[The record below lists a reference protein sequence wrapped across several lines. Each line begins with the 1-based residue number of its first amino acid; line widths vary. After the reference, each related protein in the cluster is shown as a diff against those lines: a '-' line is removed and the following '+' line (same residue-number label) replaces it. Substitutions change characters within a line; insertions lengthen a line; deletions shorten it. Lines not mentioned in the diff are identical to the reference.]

1 LKPKKNLNKSVKH
14 SFFLLF
20 TNKEDGALEELSQ
33 QDLMT
38 LSGGEPVSLA
48 AVMAVMIVAISAVIV
63 YRLFL
68 SSTGKATIPGG
79 FQFEWK

>member
-1 LKPKKNLNKSVKH
+1 MRPLTEH
-14 SFFLLF
+14 
-20 TNKEDGALEELSQ
+20 ELH
-33 QDLMT
+33 T

-63 YRLFL
+63 YRLFM
-68 SSTGKATIPGG
+68 STTGKATIPGG

>member
-1 LKPKKNLNKSVKH
+1 M
-14 SFFLLF
+14 
-20 TNKEDGALEELSQ
+20 EELSQ
-33 QDLMT
+33 QDMMSLY
-38 LSGGEPVSLA
+38 GGEPVSLA

-63 YRLFL
+63 YRLFM

>member
-1 LKPKKNLNKSVKH
+1 MVP
-14 SFFLLF
+14 LL
-20 TNKEDGALEELSQ
+20 EEELS
-33 QDLMT
+33 MYV
-38 LSGGEPVSLA
+38 GGEPVSLA

-63 YRLFL
+63 YRLFM

>member
-1 LKPKKNLNKSVKH
+1 M
-14 SFFLLF
+14 
-20 TNKEDGALEELSQ
+20 EELSQ
-33 QDLMT
+33 QDMT
-38 LSGGEPVSLA
+38 RLSGGEPVSFA

-63 YRLFL
+63 YRLFM

>member
-1 LKPKKNLNKSVKH
+1 
-14 SFFLLF
+14 
-20 TNKEDGALEELSQ
+20 LEELSQ
-33 QDLMT
+33 QDMMR

-63 YRLFL
+63 YRLFM

>member
-1 LKPKKNLNKSVKH
+1 M
-14 SFFLLF
+14 
-20 TNKEDGALEELSQ
+20 EELSHE
-33 QDLMT
+33 DLMT
-38 LSGGEPVSLA
+38 LFGGEPVSLA

-63 YRLFL
+63 YRLFM

>member
-1 LKPKKNLNKSVKH
+1 M
-14 SFFLLF
+14 
-20 TNKEDGALEELSQ
+20 EELSQ
-33 QDLMT
+33 EEMLT
-38 LSGGEPVSLA
+38 LTGGEPVSLA

-63 YRLFL
+63 YRLFM

>member
-1 LKPKKNLNKSVKH
+1 V
-14 SFFLLF
+14 
-20 TNKEDGALEELSQ
+20 EELSQ
-33 QDLMT
+33 EEMLT

>member
-1 LKPKKNLNKSVKH
+1 MQPLTD
-14 SFFLLF
+14 F
-20 TNKEDGALEELSQ
+20 ELQ
-33 QDLMT
+33 Q

-63 YRLFL
+63 YRLFM
-68 SSTGKATIPGG
+68 STTGKATIPGG

>member
-1 LKPKKNLNKSVKH
+1 V
-14 SFFLLF
+14 
-20 TNKEDGALEELSQ
+20 EELSQ
-33 QDLMT
+33 EEMLT

-63 YRLFL
+63 YRLFM

>member
-1 LKPKKNLNKSVKH
+1 M
-14 SFFLLF
+14 
-20 TNKEDGALEELSQ
+20 EELSQ
-33 QDLMT
+33 QDMMS

-48 AVMAVMIVAISAVIV
+48 AVMAVMIVAISTVIV
-63 YRLFL
+63 YRLFM

>member
-1 LKPKKNLNKSVKH
+1 M
-14 SFFLLF
+14 
-20 TNKEDGALEELSQ
+20 EELSQ

-68 SSTGKATIPGG
+68 SSSGKATIPGG

>member
-1 LKPKKNLNKSVKH
+1 M
-14 SFFLLF
+14 
-20 TNKEDGALEELSQ
+20 EEL
-33 QDLMT
+33 T
-38 LSGGEPVSLA
+38 LEHLSEIRGGEPVSLA

-63 YRLFL
+63 YRLFM